1 MIALSLSAVSCVV
14 EETLGPAELSFD
26 ETTLTFELDDVP
38 SQDVYF
44 TATRDWWVVTAM
56 LPDWIALDREEGE
69 ATTSK
74 QKVNISVDDNEG
86 FDRSGIVT
94 FTIGFSKVVLTVN
107 QKGAKGEIKKGT
119 GTKEDPFSVAGV
131 IEYVKTLA
139 SDAAST
145 EQFYVKGKVS
155 TISQDYTYNVSEGRT
170 WGNARFNIS
179 DDGTTS
185 NEFICYNCLYLG
197 NKKFVAGD
205 TDIKA
210 GDEVIVCGNVVN
222 YKGNTPEFVSGKNYL
237 YSLNGTVVEVGGGSS
252 ELGPVSGTGTKE
264 DPYNVAG
271 IITYVRTLA
280 SDVNS
285 TNQFYVKGK
294 VSTISQDYT
303 YNISEGRTWGNAR
316 FNISD
321 DGTTS
326 NEFICYNCLYL
337 GNKKF
342 VAGDTDIKAGDEV
355 IVCGNVVNYKGNT
368 PEFVSGKNYLY
379 SLNGTDAGGGEE
391 VDPSTVEQIT
401 CAEFISK
408 ADPNTTYRLKGA
420 ITSAI
425 NTQYCSFDL
434 NDGTGTVKV
443 WTVNNKDEWVSK
455 VKQYGTVTVRG
466 KYTLYNNTTVEMV
479 DAYIE
484 DFVEGQEPVN
494 DPKGDGTLGN
504 PFNAAGA
511 IKYVKDNGDKE
522 TAEDVYVAGKI
533 ASITHTYSADP
544 GTAQFVISD
553 DGKLASL
560 QFTAYSVL
568 YLENEK
574 WEEGKTQ
581 IAVGDDVVL
590 CGKLTCYQ
598 GTYETSSQKAYL
610 YSLNGVTSLG
620 PSFKV
625 TETEISVSA
634 KATSATIKVT
644 GNSAWTASVTE
655 APVGVAATLDP
666 ASGQGAGNIVVSFP
680 ANEDTENAKVFKVTV
695 STEAEVATKS
705 YTVTITQKAMT
716 AGGDPV
722 EVTIDFST
730 LNYQNGE
737 KYPSTI
743 VNDVTVTFGDGD
755 NDGKYY
761 TTGAGM
767 RVYGSTNGYCTV
779 ASEKT
784 ITKIV
789 YTFAGSSYAPA
800 ADKFTCNPAGYNVSN
815 HTWTGESNSV
825 KLTNSSG
832 TGHWRLQKIVV
843 TVE

>member
-56 LPDWIALDREEGE
+56 LPEWIALDKEEGE

-107 QKGAKGEIKKGT
+107 QKGAKGEVKKGT
-119 GTKEDPFSVAGV
+119 GTKDDPFSVAGV

-222 YKGNTPEFVSGKNYL
+222 YKGNTPEFVSGKNFL
-237 YSLNGTVVEVGGGSS
+237 YSLNGT
-252 ELGPVSGTGTKE
+252 T
-264 DPYNVAG
+264 
-271 IITYVRTLA
+271 
-280 SDVNS
+280 
-285 TNQFYVKGK
+285 
-294 VSTISQDYT
+294 
-303 YNISEGRTWGNAR
+303 
-316 FNISD
+316 
-321 DGTTS
+321 
-326 NEFICYNCLYL
+326 
-337 GNKKF
+337 
-342 VAGDTDIKAGDEV
+342 
-355 IVCGNVVNYKGNT
+355 
-368 PEFVSGKNYLY
+368 
-379 SLNGTDAGGGEE
+379 AGGGEE

-401 CAEFISK
+401 CAEFIAK
-408 ADPNTTYRLKGA
+408 ADVNTTYRLKGTVA
-420 ITSAI
+420 SAV
-425 NTQYCSFDL
+425 NATYCSFDL
-434 NDGTGTVKV
+434 NDGTGTVVV
-443 WTVNNKDEWVSK
+443 WTVTNKDEWKDKIKQGGTVTVRGRYLLYTNPNNNTTKVEMVDAYIEAFEEGAQEDPTTVEQITCAEFIAKADAAKTYRLKGLVASAVNATYCSFDLNDGTGTVVVWRVNNKDEWK
-455 VKQYGTVTVRG
+455 DKIKQYGTVTVRG

-484 DFVEGQEPVN
+484 EFVEGQAPVN
-494 DPKGDGTLGN
+494 DPKGDGTLAN

-522 TAEDVYVAGKI
+522 TTADVYVAGKI

-553 DGKLASL
+553 DGKLTSL

-625 TETEISVSA
+625 TETEISVSG

-705 YTVTITQKAMT
+705 YTVTITQKAKT

-722 EVTIDFST
+722 DVTIDFST
-730 LNYQNGE
+730 LGYENGVQY
-737 KYPSTI
+737 KTTVSG
-743 VNDVTVTFGDGD
+743 DVTVTFGDGD

-761 TTGAGM
+761 NTGTGM
-767 RVYGSTNGYCTV
+767 RVYSNSTSNGWCQV
-779 ASEKT
+779 SSEKT

-789 YTFAGSSYAPA
+789 YKFAGTSYAPA
-800 ADKFTCNPAGYNVSN
+800 ADKFTCSPTGYTVGTT
-815 HTWTGESNSV
+815 TWEGESNAV
-825 KLTNSSG
+825 KLTNSAGS
-832 TGHWRLQKIVV
+832 GHWRLQKLTV
-843 TVE
+843 TIE

>member
-56 LPDWIALDREEGE
+56 LPEWIALDKEEGE

-107 QKGAKGEIKKGT
+107 QKGAQGEIKKGT

-145 EQFYVKGKVS
+145 E
-155 TISQDYTYNVSEGRT
+155 
-170 WGNARFNIS
+170 
-179 DDGTTS
+179 
-185 NEFICYNCLYLG
+185 
-197 NKKFVAGD
+197 
-205 TDIKA
+205 
-210 GDEVIVCGNVVN
+210 
-222 YKGNTPEFVSGKNYL
+222 
-237 YSLNGTVVEVGGGSS
+237 
-252 ELGPVSGTGTKE
+252 
-264 DPYNVAG
+264 
-271 IITYVRTLA
+271 
-280 SDVNS
+280 
-285 TNQFYVKGK
+285 QFYVKGK

-368 PEFVSGKNYLY
+368 PEFVSGKNFLY
-379 SLNGTDAGGGEE
+379 SLNGTTAGGGEE

-401 CAEFISK
+401 CAEFIAK
-408 ADPNTTYRLKGA
+408 ADENTTYRLKGTVA
-420 ITSAI
+420 SAV
-425 NTQYCSFDL
+425 NATYCSFDL
-434 NDGTGTVKV
+434 NDGTGTVVV
-443 WTVNNKDEWVSK
+443 WSVNNKDEWK
-455 VKQYGTVTVRG
+455 DKIKQYGTVTVRG

-494 DPKGDGTLGN
+494 DPKGDGTLAN

-610 YSLNGVTSLG
+610 YSLNGVTSAG

-625 TETEISVSA
+625 TETEISVSG

-666 ASGQGAGNIVVSFP
+666 ASGQGAGNIVVNFP
-680 ANEDTENAKVFKVTV
+680 VNEDTENAKVFKVTV

-705 YTVTITQKAMT
+705 YTVTITQKAKT

-730 LNYQNGE
+730 LGYENATQY
-737 KYPSTI
+737 KTTI
-743 VNDVTVTFGDGD
+743 VDDVTVTFGDG
-755 NDGKYY
+755 NDGTYY
-761 TTGAGM
+761 NTGTGM
-767 RVYGSTNGYCTV
+767 RIYSNSTGNGWCQV
-779 ASEKT
+779 SSGKT

-789 YTFAGSSYAPA
+789 YKFAGGSYAPD
-800 ADKFTCNPAGYNVSN
+800 ADKFTCSPTGYTVGASGAG
-815 HTWTGESNSV
+815 TWVGEANSV
-825 KLTNSSG
+825 KLTNSAGSG
-832 TGHWRLQKIVV
+832 QWRLQKLTV
-843 TVE
+843 TIE